1 MTEIGWPTPYG
12 YTIFCDDI
20 RNEIDG
26 KVTLV
31 GIYAA
36 DMIFNVPLPV
46 IVPKLGIVINYFER
60 RGESVDPIRLEI
72 YLPGD
77 EVGKPTITSDI
88 PREHFRNIP
97 ELNDPDAEDVRI
109 SAVFNMVLSPVN
121 ILKKGRIRVRA
132 VRGEDIIKLGS
143 LRITTNFDTAS
154 EAMPPT
160 A

>member
-1 MTEIGWPTPYG
+1 MTEISWPTPYG

-31 GIYAA
+31 GIYSA
-36 DMIFNVPLPV
+36 DMIFKVPLPV
-46 IVPKLGIVINYFER
+46 IVPKLGIVISYFER
-60 RGESVDPIRLEI
+60 RGESVDPIRLEV

-77 EVGKPTITSDI
+77 EDGKPSITTDI
-88 PREHFRNIP
+88 PHDNFRNIP
-97 ELNDPDAEDVRI
+97 ESNDPDAEDVRI
-109 SAVFNMVLSPVN
+109 NAIFHMVLSPVN
-121 ILKKGRIRVRA
+121 IIKKGRIRVRA

-154 EAMPPT
+154 EAVPPP